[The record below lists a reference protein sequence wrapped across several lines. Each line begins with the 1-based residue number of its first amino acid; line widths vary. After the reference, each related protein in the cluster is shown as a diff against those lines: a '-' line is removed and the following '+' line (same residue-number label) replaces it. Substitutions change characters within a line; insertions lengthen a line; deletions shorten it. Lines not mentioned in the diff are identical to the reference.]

1 MWRVQLTFHHSWRL
15 ITAVSRSREH
25 DSPYDSHAKLVTRL
39 SDVILLSF
47 LRNKTRL
54 YLIRGHMLQSK

>member
-25 DSPYDSHAKLVTRL
+25 DSPYDSHAKLVTR
-39 SDVILLSF
+39 IIG
-47 LRNKTRL
+47 RNTIVVFYAIKLGYT
-54 YLIRGHMLQSK
+54 